1 VGGLNLARR
10 RHEQD
15 IIRPIILIT
24 ALPDTHLDDEAIYV
38 EVSRNWLQGNLAK
51 AEKHLATLE
60 RICLIPCG
68 EYDDLKRAIAAYR
81 QVATR

>member
-1 VGGLNLARR
+1 
-10 RHEQD
+10 
-15 IIRPIILIT
+15 
-24 ALPDTHLDDEAIYV
+24 LDDEAIYV